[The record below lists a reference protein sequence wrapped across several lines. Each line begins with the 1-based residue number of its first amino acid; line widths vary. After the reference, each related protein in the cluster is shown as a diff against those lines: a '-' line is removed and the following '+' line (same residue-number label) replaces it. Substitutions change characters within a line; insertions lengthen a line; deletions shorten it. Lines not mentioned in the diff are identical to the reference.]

1 MLLHRK
7 LLSYLILKTMKKLI
21 YSIAFLT
28 LATTLTSCTA
38 DEMPSSKL
46 IENQIATSAKDG
58 DIVPPKDTPPP
69 PPNP

>member
-1 MLLHRK
+1 MSLHRK

-28 LATTLTSCTA
+28 LATILTSCTA

-58 DIVPPKDTPPP
+58 DIVPPAIPGPKP
-69 PPNP
+69 

>member
-1 MLLHRK
+1 
-7 LLSYLILKTMKKLI
+7 MKKLI

-58 DIVPPKDTPPP
+58 DIVPPAIPGPKP
-69 PPNP
+69 